1 MISAESSFP
10 NALRA
15 VRKARGLSQEAFSDI
30 SGRTYLS
37 SIERGLSVPTIS
49 KVDALC
55 AVLGVHPLTLY
66 ALSYLGK
73 EKSPDEVLAQVQRE
87 IGEVRAQLE
96 KGKGRRTMSLP

>member
-1 MISAESSFP
+1 MTSAESSFP

-15 VRKARGLSQEAFSDI
+15 VRRARGLSQEAFSDI
-30 SGRTYLS
+30 SCRTYLS
-37 SIERGLSVPTIS
+37 SIERGLSMPTIS

-73 EKSPDEVLAQVQRE
+73 ENSPDKVLAQVQRE
-87 IGEVRAQLE
+87 IDEVRAQLE
-96 KGKGRRTMSLP
+96 K